1 MLDVPTSPPETA
13 MSEREAHASL
23 EARTGRKQQDERRM
37 RFRRAIE
44 SYDEQRR
51 LQAQLTEFPDLAGL
65 PGMARRSRSAPVL
78 H

>member
-1 MLDVPTSPPETA
+1 

-51 LQAQLTEFPDLAGL
+51 LQAQLMEFPDLAGL
-65 PGMARRSRSAPVL
+65 TGTAGRGMRRPRSAAAL
-78 H
+78 

>member
-1 MLDVPTSPPETA
+1 

-23 EARTGRKQQDERRM
+23 DARTGRKQKDERRM

-51 LQAQLTEFPDLAGL
+51 LQAQLMEFPDLAGL
-65 PGMARRSRSAPVL
+65 AGVAARNTRRPRSTAAL
-78 H
+78 